1 MSNYTA
7 SNTNIYANKKDTTM
21 ESIVSLC
28 YHSVWEYFSMSSV
41 AVVSEE
47 LSLLTPLFGLELDSR
62 FGLELDSWFGF
73 ELDSWVGLE
82 LDCQHYYSF

>member
-28 YHSVWEYFSMSSV
+28 YHSGWEYFSMSSV

-62 FGLELDSWFGF
+62 FGSELDSWFGF

>member
-1 MSNYTA
+1 
-7 SNTNIYANKKDTTM
+7 
-21 ESIVSLC
+21 
-28 YHSVWEYFSMSSV
+28 MSSV
-41 AVVSEE
+41 TAVSEE

-73 ELDSWVGLE
+73 ELDSWVELE

>member
-1 MSNYTA
+1 
-7 SNTNIYANKKDTTM
+7 
-21 ESIVSLC
+21 
-28 YHSVWEYFSMSSV
+28 MSSV

-47 LSLLTPLFGLELDSR
+47 LSLLTPQFGLELDSR
-62 FGLELDSWFGF
+62 FGSELDSWFGF

>member
-1 MSNYTA
+1 
-7 SNTNIYANKKDTTM
+7 
-21 ESIVSLC
+21 
-28 YHSVWEYFSMSSV
+28 MSSV

-73 ELDSWVGLE
+73 ELDSWVRLE
-82 LDCQHYYSF
+82 LDCQHYYFLSRHNSY

>member
-62 FGLELDSWFGF
+62 FGSELDSWFGF

>member
-1 MSNYTA
+1 
-7 SNTNIYANKKDTTM
+7 
-21 ESIVSLC
+21 
-28 YHSVWEYFSMSSV
+28 MSSV

-73 ELDSWVGLE
+73 ELDSWVGLAI
-82 LDCQHYYSF
+82 DCQHYYSF